1 MAPPAPPA
9 STTTTTS
16 TTGTDDDR
24 HDDDGGHHDHRE
36 LIVAASPLL
45 EADAACALLLAACHP
60 LPSERVLPGPAI
72 VGRVLAE
79 PVRAALDLPP
89 FPSSAMD
96 GYAVRARDA
105 GPSLA
110 VAFRAAA
117 GEDPPPL
124 PEGTAAGVTTGG
136 VVPDGADAVVPI
148 ERVRERD
155 GVVSFEGD
163 VHEGDHV
170 RHPGSDV
177 LRGSEVL
184 PAGAPVVPLAL
195 AAVSAAGIA
204 EIVVHRR
211 PRVAVVVTGDELRT
225 PPEPLRRGQ
234 IYESNGSFLGARSVA
249 LGAELVRVERVAD
262 DADATREAFVRA
274 LADAD
279 LVLCSGGVSVGPA
292 RPREAG
298 AARPRRRASSSGA
311 SPCSRASPRGQARPT
326 GAWSS
331 RSPATRSRSSRAS
344 SCSCGRCSAGSRAC
358 TTRCRLRLRLPLSE
372 PVRRLPD
379 RMRAVPSLLEPSSVR
394 PLGAGL
400 SHQLGR
406 AALADALA
414 LVPAGGADASVGELV
429 DVLSLA

>member
-1 MAPPAPPA
+1 M
-9 STTTTTS
+9 
-16 TTGTDDDR
+16 
-24 HDDDGGHHDHRE
+24 
-36 LIVAASPLL
+36 
-45 EADAACALLLAACHP
+45 ACALLLAACRP
-60 LPSERVLPGPAI
+60 LPSERVMPGSAI

-96 GYAVRARDA
+96 GYAVRARDV

-117 GEDPPPL
+117 GDDPPAL

-148 ERVRERD
+148 ERALERD
-155 GVVSFEGD
+155 GVVTFEGD

-170 RHPGSDV
+170 RHPGSDL

-211 PRVAVVVTGDELRT
+211 PRVVVVVTGDELRT

-279 LVLCSGGVSVGPA
+279 LVLCSGGVSVGPHDHVKPA
-292 RPREAG
+292 LRALGVRELFWRIALQPGKPAWAGESDGRLVIALPGNPLSVLAGFELLVRPVLRRLAG
-298 AARPRRRASSSGA
+298 ARNPV
-311 SPCSRASPRGQARPT
+311 P
-326 GAWSS
+326 
-331 RSPATRSRSSRAS
+331 
-344 SCSCGRCSAGSRAC
+344 
-358 TTRCRLRLRLPLSE
+358 LRLRLPLSE

-429 DVLSLA
+429 EVLSLA

>member
-1 MAPPAPPA
+1 M
-9 STTTTTS
+9 
-16 TTGTDDDR
+16 
-24 HDDDGGHHDHRE
+24 
-36 LIVAASPLL
+36 
-45 EADAACALLLAACHP
+45 
-60 LPSERVLPGPAI
+60 PGSAI

-96 GYAVRARDA
+96 GYAVRARDV
-105 GPSLA
+105 GPALT

-117 GEDPPPL
+117 GDDPPAL
-124 PEGTAAGVTTGG
+124 PAGTAAGVTTGG

-148 ERVRERD
+148 ERVTERD
-155 GVVSFEGD
+155 GVVTFEGD

-170 RHPGSDV
+170 RLPGSDL

-184 PAGAPVVPLAL
+184 PAGTLVVPLAL

-211 PRVAVVVTGDELRT
+211 PRVVVVVTGDELRT

-279 LVLCSGGVSVGPA
+279 LVLCSGGVSVGPHDHVKPA
-292 RPREAG
+292 LRALGVRELFWRIALQPGKPAWAGETDGRLVIALPGNPLSVLAGFELLVRPVLRRLAG
-298 AARPRRRASSSGA
+298 VHDPV
-311 SPCSRASPRGQARPT
+311 P
-326 GAWSS
+326 
-331 RSPATRSRSSRAS
+331 
-344 SCSCGRCSAGSRAC
+344 
-358 TTRCRLRLRLPLSE
+358 LRLRLPLSE

>member
-1 MAPPAPPA
+1 M
-9 STTTTTS
+9 
-16 TTGTDDDR
+16 
-24 HDDDGGHHDHRE
+24 
-36 LIVAASPLL
+36 
-45 EADAACALLLAACHP
+45 
-60 LPSERVLPGPAI
+60 PGSAI

-96 GYAVRARDA
+96 GYAVRARDV

-117 GEDPPPL
+117 GDDPPAL

-148 ERVRERD
+148 ERALERD
-155 GVVSFEGD
+155 GVVTFEGD

-170 RHPGSDV
+170 RHPGSDL

-211 PRVAVVVTGDELRT
+211 PRVVVVVTGDELRT

-279 LVLCSGGVSVGPA
+279 LVLCSGGVSVGPHDHVKPA
-292 RPREAG
+292 LRALGVRELFWRIALQPGKPAWAGESDGRLVIALPGNPLSVLAGFELLVRPVLRRLAG
-298 AARPRRRASSSGA
+298 ARNPV
-311 SPCSRASPRGQARPT
+311 P
-326 GAWSS
+326 
-331 RSPATRSRSSRAS
+331 
-344 SCSCGRCSAGSRAC
+344 
-358 TTRCRLRLRLPLSE
+358 LRLRLPLSE

-379 RMRAVPSLLEPSSVR
+379 RMRAVPSLLEASSVR

-429 DVLSLA
+429 EVLSLA